1 MLSHYLFIFEKF
13 EKDRGRNVPVPRESR
28 ASGTRRCGRVFGT
41 AIARVLKI
49 PVTTPIDPP
58 PTAPVLIQTPL
69 SLSLCVCVSAAKLCK
84 HISEHAYLPPLPRFS
99 KKTFG
104 KSFLFSCRIW
114 FFLSLPRIDGRQ
126 RIYQAIVC
134 DYWMLG
140 LSGRTFFEEKSFGP
154 QEWRG
159 WLVVRQTCM
168 RVSVNWT
175 PSVESNCHWDIVVV
189 ERVDRMNLM
198 LSSRSSCTVS
208 LTRCFAFIILLVF
221 YVLYIDFFL
230 FRFLS
235 IWISS
240 VGES

>member
-49 PVTTPIDPP
+49 PVTTPIDP

-114 FFLSLPRIDGRQ
+114 FFLSLPRIDDNGSIRPLYAIIECSDYRAERFSRRKVSVPRNGGGGSWLGR
-126 RIYQAIVC
+126 RVCAFRWIEPRPWKVIVIET
-134 DYWMLG
+134 
-140 LSGRTFFEEKSFGP
+140 LSS
-154 QEWRG
+154 WRG
-159 WLVVRQTCM
+159 WI
-168 RVSVNWT
+168 
-175 PSVESNCHWDIVVV
+175 E
-189 ERVDRMNLM
+189 
-198 LSSRSSCTVS
+198 
-208 LTRCFAFIILLVF
+208 
-221 YVLYIDFFL
+221 
-230 FRFLS
+230 
-235 IWISS
+235 WI
-240 VGES
+240 

>member
-49 PVTTPIDPP
+49 PVTTPIDP

-114 FFLSLPRIDGRQ
+114 FFLSLPRIDDNGSIRPLYAIIECSDYRAERFSRRKVSVPRNGGGGSWLGR
-126 RIYQAIVC
+126 RVCAFRWIEHRPWKVIVIET
-134 DYWMLG
+134 
-140 LSGRTFFEEKSFGP
+140 LSS
-154 QEWRG
+154 WRG
-159 WLVVRQTCM
+159 WI
-168 RVSVNWT
+168 
-175 PSVESNCHWDIVVV
+175 E
-189 ERVDRMNLM
+189 
-198 LSSRSSCTVS
+198 
-208 LTRCFAFIILLVF
+208 
-221 YVLYIDFFL
+221 
-230 FRFLS
+230 
-235 IWISS
+235 WI
-240 VGES
+240 

>member
-1 MLSHYLFIFEKF
+1 MLNQVLSHYLFIFEKF

-69 SLSLCVCVSAAKLCK
+69 SLSLCVSVYPLQNCVSIYRNT
-84 HISEHAYLPPLPRFS
+84 HICLHLS

-221 YVLYIDFFL
+221 YI
-230 FRFLS
+230 
-235 IWISS
+235 
-240 VGES
+240 

>member
-1 MLSHYLFIFEKF
+1 MLNQVLSHYLFIFEKF

-58 PTAPVLIQTPL
+58 TAPVLIQTPL
-69 SLSLCVCVSAAKLCK
+69 SLSLCVSVYPLQNCVSIYRNT
-84 HISEHAYLPPLPRFS
+84 HICLHLS

-221 YVLYIDFFL
+221 YI
-230 FRFLS
+230 
-235 IWISS
+235 
-240 VGES
+240 